1 VDNPIETPVKAPDVL
16 VIGAGVVGVCS
27 AYYLARSGIRVVVV
41 EKDEV
46 CAGCSWGNAGLLVPS
61 HSIPLPVP
69 GIARKAIKWMF
80 HSNSP
85 LYIRLGF
92 DRDLIA
98 WLWQFQKACNH
109 RAVEMAIPVLRDL
122 SDVSL
127 DLYSQ
132 LAGIPDLNFGLQHKG
147 LLALFISTKG
157 YKEGAASARWLRRE
171 GIPAVEMCADEVHHA
186 QPAVAPAVVGGI
198 GFPGD
203 AHLTPPDFVVGLS
216 RVATELGARFLT
228 GVEVNGFEKTGNRIT
243 LVKTSRGP
251 MRPNHI
257 VLAAGAW
264 SPALAAELRIKL
276 PLQAGKGY
284 SVTFEQPAN
293 SPTVPLL
300 LGEAKCAVTP
310 MGEKLR
316 VAGTLEFG
324 SSDNSI
330 NPGRVDSLLR
340 AMTRYVQMD
349 VDQCVSKKWAG
360 LRPCT
365 PDGLPI
371 ISRADGI
378 ENLILATGHG
388 MLGVSLGPVTGKI
401 VSQLISGISPVVD
414 ITKLHASRFS

>member
-1 VDNPIETPVKAPDVL
+1 MHNPVEIEMKAPDVL
-16 VIGAGVVGVCS
+16 VIGAGVIGVCT
-27 AYYLARSGIRVVVV
+27 AYYLACAGISVVVV

-69 GIARKAIKWMF
+69 GITRKAIQWMF

-85 LYIRLGF
+85 LYIRPGF
-92 DRDLIA
+92 DKNLLA
-98 WLWQFQKACNH
+98 WLWQFQKACNQ
-109 RAVEMAIPVLRDL
+109 RAVETAIPVLRDL
-122 SDVSL
+122 SGVSL

-132 LAGIPDLNFGLQHKG
+132 LAQIANLKFGLQHRG
-147 LLALFISTKG
+147 LLALFVSTQG
-157 YKEGAASARWLRRE
+157 FNEGIASARWLRDE
-171 GIPAVEMCADEVHHA
+171 GIPAVEMGADEVQHA
-186 QPAVAPAVVGGI
+186 EPAVAPTIVGGI

-203 AHLTPPDFVVGLS
+203 AHLIPQDFVIGLS
-216 RVATELGARFLT
+216 RVATELGAIFLT
-228 GVEVNGFEKTGNRIT
+228 ATEVNGFERTGNRIT

-251 MRPNHI
+251 IRPAHI
-257 VLAAGAW
+257 VLAAGVC
-264 SPALAAELRIKL
+264 SQPLAAELRIKL
-276 PLQAGKGY
+276 SLQAGKGY
-284 SVTFEQPAN
+284 SVTFERPAN
-293 SPTVPLL
+293 SPTIPLL

-310 MGEKLR
+310 MGKKLR

-330 NPGRVDSLLR
+330 NHGRVDSLLR
-340 AMTRYVQMD
+340 AMKRYVHVD
-349 VDQCVSKKWAG
+349 VDQRVSKKWAG

-371 ISRADGI
+371 ISRAHSI

-401 VSQLISGISPVVD
+401 VSELISGIPPEVD
-414 ITKLHASRFS
+414 IAKFDVSRFS